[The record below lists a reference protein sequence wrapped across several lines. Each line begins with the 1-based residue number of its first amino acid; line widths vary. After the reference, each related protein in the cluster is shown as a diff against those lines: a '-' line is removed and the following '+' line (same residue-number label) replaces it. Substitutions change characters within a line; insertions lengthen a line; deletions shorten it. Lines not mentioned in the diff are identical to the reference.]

1 MSVPCWKV
9 CSFFCCINQTES
21 LSTLYPLPI
30 QRAHPQNL
38 TLISLGRRKFE
49 LSGWVMG
56 GDSSPHGTVLWEFYQ
71 IAPHL
76 SLYLCSIQYVGKH
89 HGCDR
94 QFKKETF
101 LFGKFH
107 STRNTVKRISISAP
121 LFSMHHFMRS
131 WICES
136 IGKSC
141 EGQTKCV
148 AFYLLIT
155 QTFFFFFFL
164 HIFFFSMGI

>member
-1 MSVPCWKV
+1 MVMSVPCWKV

-38 TLISLGRRKFE
+38 TLISLGRRKFK

-56 GDSSPHGTVLWEFYQ
+56 GDSLLHGTVLWEFN
-71 IAPHL
+71 ISHHL

-94 QFKKETF
+94 QFSK
-101 LFGKFH
+101 
-107 STRNTVKRISISAP
+107 RNFFIWQISQ
-121 LFSMHHFMRS
+121 HK
-131 WICES
+131 
-136 IGKSC
+136 KSC
-141 EGQTKCV
+141 EKDFHFSPFILN
-148 AFYLLIT
+148 ASFYEILD
-155 QTFFFFFFL
+155 
-164 HIFFFSMGI
+164 M